1 MQSTIDSQY
10 MNLAL
15 RLAKKGYGTT
25 NPNPMVGA
33 VLVRNHKIVG
43 QGYHHYPG
51 GDHAEIFAI
60 NQAGNKTRGATL
72 YITLEPCCHYGKTP
86 PCTDRIIQAGISRVV
101 VASSDPNPVVYG
113 KGISRLR
120 QAKIKVDVGLK
131 EHESKKIN
139 ESFFKY
145 IQTGLPFGI
154 LKLGMS
160 LDGKIATRTGESRW
174 ITSAKS
180 REYVHYLRAGVD
192 AVMVGETTVLKD
204 NPELTVRLSKYDG
217 KQPVRVIV
225 CGAAEIP
232 LSARVFQNTSA
243 KTVLVMTNRVPISR
257 RKKYLDAGI
266 PVWIIPGKKEQVNL
280 SKLFQKL
287 GKEQVQSVLVEG
299 GSGIAW
305 SCLSAGVID
314 KLVFFIAPKLI
325 GGKEAPNAIGG
336 KGIDK
341 LNQAFQ
347 LHDVKVEKLGGDFK
361 IEAYVTKSQIP
372 NPNVKTKSITTK
384 SRNSKSTK

>member
-1 MQSTIDSQY
+1 MISTTDDRY

-15 RLAKKGYGTT
+15 QLAKKGYGWTS
-25 NPNPMVGA
+25 PNPMVGA
-33 VLVRNHKIVG
+33 VLVRNHKIIG
-43 QGYHHYPG
+43 QGYHHYSG
-51 GDHAEIFAI
+51 GDHAEIIAI
-60 NQAGNKTRGATL
+60 NQAGNESRGATL

-86 PCTDRIIQAGISRVV
+86 PCTSRIIQAGITRVV
-101 VASSDPNPVVYG
+101 AASSDPNPLVCG

-120 QAKIKVDVGLK
+120 KSGIKVEVGLK
-131 EHESKKIN
+131 EAEARKLN
-139 ESFFKY
+139 EPFLKY

-174 ITSAKS
+174 ITSVKS

-192 AVMVGETTVLKD
+192 AIMVGETTVIKD
-204 NPELTVRLSKYDG
+204 DPELTIRLSKYSG
-217 KQPVRVIV
+217 KQPACAKSELCFGIGRPLRVIV
-225 CGAAEIP
+225 CGAAKIP
-232 LSARVFQNTSA
+232 LSARVFQHTAA

-257 RKKYLDAGI
+257 RKKYLDIGI
-266 PVWIIPGKKEQVNL
+266 PIWIIPGKKEQVNI

-287 GKEQVQSVLVEG
+287 GQEQVQSVLVEG

-305 SCLSAGVID
+305 SSLSVGVID
-314 KLVFFIAPKLI
+314 KLVFFLAPKLI
-325 GGKEAPNAIGG
+325 GGIDAPSAIGG

-347 LHDVKVEKLGGDFK
+347 LRYVEIEKIGEDIK
-361 IEAYVTKSQIP
+361 IEAYLKGSPKS
-372 NPNVKTKSITTK
+372 
-384 SRNSKSTK
+384 